1 MGKHSMKNFVVV
13 NPASANGRTGK
24 HWPRIK
30 PALEDAIGPFDLAM
44 TTGRGT
50 AAGIVADALARGAR
64 TVIAV
69 GGDGTIN
76 EALNGLC
83 SGEAPPP
90 KDVTFGIVT
99 SGTGGDF
106 RRSFDVASGP
116 AAAIE
121 RLKRGGTRPIDL
133 GLLRFVDAT
142 GTQVT
147 RWFGNIASFGFSGEV
162 VRAVNEAGIS
172 RYFGGKISFL
182 WNSIVELH
190 RYAGCKVELKV
201 DDTIVTDDFCTIA
214 VCNGK
219 YFGGGMMIAPDADPA
234 DGIFDVV
241 AIRQNPPVTLLDLRL
256 LYSGAH
262 LSHPNVFVLRGKRV
276 EARALSNAPVRLDV
290 EGEGPGG
297 LPARFELV
305 PAALNFRC

>member
-1 MGKHSMKNFVVV
+1 MKNFVVV
-13 NPASANGRTGK
+13 NPASANGRTDK
-24 HWPRIK
+24 HWPRMM
-30 PALEDAIGPFDLAM
+30 PALEDAIGPFDFAM

-50 AAGIVADALARGAR
+50 ATGIVAEALGRGAR

-83 SGEAPPP
+83 NGETPPP
-90 KDVTFGIVT
+90 ADVVFGIVT

-106 RRSFDVASGP
+106 RRSFDIPPGP
-116 AAAIE
+116 AAAIA
-121 RLKRGGTRPIDL
+121 RLKRGETKRIDL
-133 GLLRFVDAT
+133 GRLHFADVT
-142 GTQVT
+142 GTAVT
-147 RWFGNIASFGFSGEV
+147 RWFSNIASFGFSGEV
-162 VRAVNEAGIS
+162 IRAVDEARFS

-182 WNSIVELH
+182 WNSVVELH

-201 DDTIVTDDFCTIA
+201 DDTVITDDFCTVAI
-214 VCNGK
+214 CNGK
-219 YFGGGMMIAPDADPA
+219 YFGGGMMIAPDAGPA

-241 AIRQNPPVTLLDLRL
+241 AIRQHPPVTLLDLRL

-276 EARALSNAPVRLDV
+276 EARALSNTPVRLDV